1 MFCRRNPKR
10 QPGRTNS
17 IPLKSSAILCSD
29 SEIRLLRAFVSLCLR
44 GKSPLF
50 RIEQGRNVNRNHELK
65 PPQRIDLTPCLTE

>member
-1 MFCRRNPKR
+1 MFCRRNSGQTQSPRKVLLF
-10 QPGRTNS
+10 S
-17 IPLKSSAILCSD
+17 VLILK
-29 SEIRLLRAFVSLCLR
+29 FVFFVPLCLR